1 MFCFFKQKTAYEMR
15 ISDWS
20 SDVCSSDLYVAHA
33 CVFAAQTLA
42 GHLQVSNDK
51 NNTWTRIQAADAQ
64 SRSQMKL
71 KSISRRVYRAILAV
85 SLVSMAA
92 MIMTVLLVNEDLEHT
107 MLDVEFAQERDFI
120 LANYTGEDVL
130 VWDTPNLAVVLIHTV
145 KPRPAVQ

>member
-20 SDVCSSDLYVAHA
+20 SDVCSSDLYFAHA

-71 KSISRRVYRAILAV
+71 KSISSKVYRAILAV
-85 SLVSMAA
+85 SQIGRASCRARVCKYVS
-92 MIMTVLLVNEDLEHT
+92 ISVVSVSLKKK
-107 MLDVEFAQERDFI
+107 
-120 LANYTGEDVL
+120 YTKNSE
-130 VWDTPNLAVVLIHTV
+130 TNTHKI
-145 KPRPAVQ
+145 KC